1 MATYH
6 LQVKTGKRG
15 QAAAHSA
22 YISRTG
28 KHGKGDKG
36 SDLLATGAGN
46 MPSWSQGDPK
56 TFWRASDKFER
67 SNGSTYREYELALP
81 AELSLPQ
88 NLELVQEFLHE
99 VIGPRPYEFAIHA
112 PNAALGS
119 VPQPHAHVMTS
130 GRVSDHI
137 ERSAEQHFRR
147 YNAMAPELGGCKKD
161 SGGQHRGQMKEA
173 LVATR
178 ESWADLQ
185 NKHLKLHGHDSRV
198 DHRSLKAQGLARQ
211 PERHL
216 GPARVNLMSEQDK
229 SNYMASRTQRVQ
241 NQPQAMTL

>member
-22 YISRTG
+22 YISRSG
-28 KHGKGDKG
+28 KHSKSDKVH
-36 SDLLATGAGN
+36 DLLTTGSGN
-46 MPSWSQGDPK
+46 MPSWAHGDPR
-56 TFWRASDKFER
+56 TFWRAADKYER
-67 SNGSTYREYELALP
+67 ANGSTYREYELALP
-81 AELSLPQ
+81 AELTLSQ
-88 NLELVQEFLHE
+88 NLELVQEFLQE
-99 VIGPRPYEFAIHA
+99 VVGQRPFEFAIHA

-130 GRVSDHI
+130 GRTADHI

-147 YNAMAPELGGCKKD
+147 YNPQTPELGGCKKD
-161 SGGQHRGQMKEA
+161 SGGQHRGQMKAA

-178 ESWADLQ
+178 ESWADMQ
-185 NKHLKLHGHDSRV
+185 NKHLKMHGHDMRV
-198 DHRSLKAQGLARQ
+198 DHRSLREQGLDRQ

-216 GPARVNLMSEQDK
+216 GQAKVNLMSEQDK
-229 SNYMASRTQRVQ
+229 FNYKARRNQRVP
-241 NQPQAMTL
+241 NSSTST